1 MYSDELK
8 FVRFLKGISKP
19 DWESAIPLNFIPD
32 DGFIVICNEPAK
44 NYDSTGLCTSVIRD
58 FGPSNE
64 TAAFAI
70 LNGFEGLGYYLTD
83 TVGGI
88 DTNKGKIIMRL
99 VFLFPIRNN
108 D

>member
-1 MYSDELK
+1 MYDELK
-8 FVRFLKGISKP
+8 FVRFPKGSSEP

-32 DGFIVICNEPAK
+32 DGFIVICNKPAK

-88 DTNKGKIIMRL
+88 GTNKGKIIMRL